1 VAIPASRLSWVT
13 SSPPGGVDEGRT
25 QDTVELDT
33 ADESVRHWRLG
44 QSPGASRDDAP
55 DGPVSPDGH
64 QRLSQGFAEWDGRLA
79 LGDADGVRPLT
90 ESVRLSDPVQ
100 GPNWPLRPTLV
111 GSTEWHPSGRAVY
124 AAAATTRLGDP
135 LGDFDWTPKIVRFDL
150 DGENYTSLVDFPDD
164 TKYSYAGQTDPEV
177 DAGNEHL
184 AFVTQVDPTGQ
195 PTGQPL
201 ELYGYT
207 LKPWALYVAGTDGSQ
222 PTPLV
227 TGDHWLSIQDTAIA
241 PDGSAVIF
249 SGVTDTFAAGLFS
262 VSTATGIVTQL
273 TNAYDDPD
281 YLDAT
286 PDWSPDGAHIA
297 YVDRD
302 ELAVGVLVG
311 HRAPAGPARLAH
323 RVISVVVQRDRA
335 ARRRRDRAQAT
346 VGVLERRDVAVAI
359 LPAFEPARGGV
370 GGGLAEAQSLHL
382 AAAGRGRER
391 TPVGAVGVHD
401 HTRDPAEEIT
411 DQPYAY
417 ANDDPLTR

>member
-1 VAIPASRLSWVT
+1 MRLHRLDLRHHRFARLAAVGCATVCGLFGVVAQASAIPANRLSWVT
-13 SSPPGGVDEGRT
+13 SSPPGGFDEGRT

-33 ADESVRHWRLG
+33 GDESVRHWRLG

-150 DGENYTSLVDFPDD
+150 DGGNYTPLVDFPDD
-164 TKYSYAGQTDPEV
+164 TEYSYAGQTDPEV

-184 AFVTQVDPTGQ
+184 AFVTQVDPAGQ

-227 TGDHWLSIQDTAIA
+227 TGDHWLSIQDTAMA
-241 PDGSAVIF
+241 PDGSAVLF
-249 SGVTDTFAAGLFS
+249 SGVTDTFAAGCS
-262 VSTATGIVTQL
+262 RS
-273 TNAYDDPD
+273 
-281 YLDAT
+281 
-286 PDWSPDGAHIA
+286 
-297 YVDRD
+297 
-302 ELAVGVLVG
+302 
-311 HRAPAGPARLAH
+311 
-323 RVISVVVQRDRA
+323 
-335 ARRRRDRAQAT
+335 ARR
-346 VGVLERRDVAVAI
+346 
-359 LPAFEPARGGV
+359 PA
-370 GGGLAEAQSLHL
+370 SSHS
-382 AAAGRGRER
+382 
-391 TPVGAVGVHD
+391 
-401 HTRDPAEEIT
+401 
-411 DQPYAY
+411 
-417 ANDDPLTR
+417 